1 MDLVDKTAGQTV
13 ARRASFAGT
22 FASTNARP
30 EVYNADHVRGLGDA
44 QQEWELF
51 VDGYDAN
58 GKRVCILQ
66 CCATPATVIF
76 ATHDCTV
83 KALQS
88 AVKEC
93 LSKWLMTA
101 RQT

>member
-22 FASTNARP
+22 FASANARP
-30 EVYNADHVRGLGDA
+30 EVYNADHVCALGDA

-58 GKRVCILQ
+58 GKRVRILQ
-66 CCATPATVIF
+66 RSATPASVRTVTHRPHVRS
-76 ATHDCTV
+76 ATASSQEVLHEVSDDC
-83 KALQS
+83 
-88 AVKEC
+88 
-93 LSKWLMTA
+93 
-101 RQT
+101 